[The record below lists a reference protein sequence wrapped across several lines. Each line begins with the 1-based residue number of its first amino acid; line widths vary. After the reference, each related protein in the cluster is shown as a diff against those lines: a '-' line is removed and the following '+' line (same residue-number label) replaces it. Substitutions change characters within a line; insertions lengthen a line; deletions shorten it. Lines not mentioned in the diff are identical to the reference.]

1 MSYLIN
7 TTNGNLLATIP
18 DATLVQNQAGLLLI
32 GKGYAGFGTAL
43 NNDLVYLA
51 ENFCN
56 STPPS
61 NPLIGQLW
69 YDSVNKVIN
78 VYNGT
83 TFSTLSINTPAVSP
97 PSSANLGDEWFD
109 TVNQQ
114 LNVWDGSNW
123 ILIGPTSQAGSGLN
137 GIVTSSLTQ
146 NNTVYY
152 FADLYVSNQLLAIAS
167 SANLATQNITGFG
180 NIRTGINFAI
190 SSANVSNVVLG
201 GIYNASNITVGST
214 DQLAL
219 SISSTGD
226 ALIATQGNLAIN
238 AIGGGIYPIA
248 NSVVNLGSPTNRF
261 NTIYVETINS
271 GNVVATPGGAN
282 LQVQYNSNG
291 IFAGASIYVNA
302 TNIAVVSNLCV
313 NGNIISSGNIIGT
326 SFISSGAITGTNITS
341 TSLTTSSANVGAL
354 VVAGT
359 ANTSVSN
366 ISATLLSNGSY
377 FVPKILTQATTSKTL
392 GQTYTNT
399 TNAPLQ
405 VCVCCQLS
413 GTNTAYLQASI
424 QYPGTSALVPI
435 AANGLSGG
443 YATVTFIV
451 MPGYTYY
458 VSALGS
464 VVVPNIVSW
473 VEWSW
478 Q

>member
-1 MSYLIN
+1 M
-7 TTNGNLLATIP
+7 
-18 DATLVQNQAGLLLI
+18 
-32 GKGYAGFGTAL
+32 
-43 NNDLVYLA
+43 
-51 ENFCN
+51 C
-56 STPPS
+56 
-61 NPLIGQLW
+61 
-69 YDSVNKVIN
+69 VIN

-83 TFSTLSINTPAVSP
+83 NFSTLSINTPAVSP
-97 PSSANLGDEWFD
+97 PSNANLGDEWFD
-109 TVNQQ
+109 IVNQQ

-137 GIVTSSLTQ
+137 GIATSSLTQ

-152 FADLYVSNQLLAIAS
+152 FADLYVSNQLLTIAS
-167 SANLATQNITGFG
+167 STNLATQNTVGFG
-180 NIRTGINFAI
+180 NIRAGINFAT
-190 SSANVSNVVLG
+190 SPANVSNVVLG

-219 SISSTGD
+219 SISVNND
-226 ALIATQGNLAIN
+226 ALIAAQGNLAIN
-238 AIGGGIYPIA
+238 AIGGGIYPVA

-261 NTIYVETINS
+261 NTLYVETVNS

-291 IFAGASIYVNA
+291 IFSGASIYVNA
-302 TNIAVVSNLCV
+302 ANIAVVSNLYV
-313 NGNIISSGNIIGT
+313 SGNIVSTGNITGT
-326 SFISSGAITGTNITS
+326 GVISNGAITGTNITS
-341 TSLTTSSANVGAL
+341 TSLTTTSANVGTL
-354 VVAGT
+354 VVSGT
-359 ANTSVSN
+359 ANTSVAN
-366 ISATLLSNGSY
+366 IGASLLSNGLY
-377 FVPKILTQATTSKTL
+377 FVPKILTQTSTSKTL

-413 GTNTAYLQASI
+413 GTSTAYLQASI
-424 QYPGTSALVPI
+424 QYPGTSVLVPL
-435 AANGLSGG
+435 AANGFGGG

-451 MPGYTYY
+451 MPGYAYY